1 MKQFTLRGLPKEI
14 EKRIMK
20 ESKEKGISVN
30 RAIVS
35 LLEKQ
40 ATTGKGRS
48 NKNVYHDLDQ
58 LFGIWNKQEFEQ
70 FEKHLEAQREVDEEL
85 WKQSG

>member
-1 MKQFTLRGLPKEI
+1 MKQFTVRGLPKEI
-14 EKRIMK
+14 EKGIMK
-20 ESKEKGISVN
+20 ESREKGISVN

-40 ATTGKGRS
+40 AGTSKGKS

-58 LFGIWNKQEFEQ
+58 LFGIWNKQESKE
-70 FEKHLEAQREVDEEL
+70 FEKHLDEQREVDEEL